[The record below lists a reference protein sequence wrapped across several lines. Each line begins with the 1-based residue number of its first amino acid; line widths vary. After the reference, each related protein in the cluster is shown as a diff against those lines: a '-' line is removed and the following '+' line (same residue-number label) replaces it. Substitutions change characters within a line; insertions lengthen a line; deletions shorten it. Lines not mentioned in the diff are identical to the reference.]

1 MKTSMVC
8 LGFIVMLISCT
19 KKDESSKVLLNLTKS
34 KWVTSKNGEFR
45 NTIVILSGTTNADKL
60 TVETYGDGLIDQ
72 YPIVLDSKKSFS
84 NDTVGISFQHL
95 GTSPYDSTITVS
107 TKVRAYKGNDTLVV
121 VLSNKD

>member
-1 MKTSMVC
+1 MKTKMVY
-8 LGFIVMLISCT
+8 LGFIVLLMSCA
-19 KKDESSKVLLNLTKS
+19 KKDGTSNVLLNLTKT

-60 TVETYGDGLIDQ
+60 TVETYGDGVIDQ
-72 YPIVLDSKKSFS
+72 HPIELDSKKSFS
-84 NDTVGISFQHL
+84 NDTVGISFQYL

-107 TKVRAYKGNDTLVV
+107 TKVRAYKGSDTLFV